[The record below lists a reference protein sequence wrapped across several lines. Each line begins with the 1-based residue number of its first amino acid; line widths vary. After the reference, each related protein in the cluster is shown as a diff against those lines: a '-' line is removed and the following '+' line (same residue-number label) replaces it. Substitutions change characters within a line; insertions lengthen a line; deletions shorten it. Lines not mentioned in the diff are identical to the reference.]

1 MEVDKQNPLCQLDA
15 GGFFLYTIKITKEM
29 FMATTPYRRLQ
40 ERVKELEDISKAH
53 QKQNGD
59 MQTKLADSQTIV
71 NLQADR
77 IKSLEDKLNMFSDEI
92 NDFRVLCHILKISNF
107 FDNIRATQMKQVK
120 DIVDIHHVA

>member
-1 MEVDKQNPLCQLDA
+1 
-15 GGFFLYTIKITKEM
+15 M

>member
-1 MEVDKQNPLCQLDA
+1 
-15 GGFFLYTIKITKEM
+15 
-29 FMATTPYRRLQ
+29 MATTPYRKLQ
-40 ERVKELEDISKAH
+40 EENISIKNRVKELEDISKAH

-92 NDFRVLCHILKISNF
+92 NDFRVLCHILKVSNF
-107 FDNIRATQMKQVK
+107 FENIRATQMKQVK
-120 DIVDIHHVA
+120 DIVDINYVA

>member
-1 MEVDKQNPLCQLDA
+1 MTA
-15 GGFFLYTIKITKEM
+15 S
-29 FMATTPYRRLQ
+29 TPYRKLQ
-40 ERVKELEDISKAH
+40 EENISIKNRVKELEDISKAH

-92 NDFRVLCHILKISNF
+92 NDFRVLCHILKVSNF
-107 FDNIRATQMKQVK
+107 FDNIRATQMKQVI

>member
-1 MEVDKQNPLCQLDA
+1 
-15 GGFFLYTIKITKEM
+15 
-29 FMATTPYRRLQ
+29 MATTPYRKLQ
-40 ERVKELEDISKAH
+40 EENISIKNRVKELEDISKAH

-92 NDFRVLCHILKISNF
+92 NDFRVLCHILKVSNF
-107 FDNIRATQMKQVK
+107 FENIRATQMKQAK
-120 DIVDIHHVA
+120 DIVDIHYVA

>member
-1 MEVDKQNPLCQLDA
+1 
-15 GGFFLYTIKITKEM
+15 
-29 FMATTPYRRLQ
+29 MATTPYRRLQ

-92 NDFRVLCHILKISNF
+92 NDFRILCHILKVSNF
-107 FDNIRATQMKQVK
+107 FDNIRATQMKQAK
-120 DIVDIHHVA
+120 DIVDINHVP

>member
-1 MEVDKQNPLCQLDA
+1 
-15 GGFFLYTIKITKEM
+15 
-29 FMATTPYRRLQ
+29 MATTPYRKLQ
-40 ERVKELEDISKAH
+40 EENISIKNRVKELEDISKAH

-92 NDFRVLCHILKISNF
+92 NDFRVLCHILKVSNF

>member
-1 MEVDKQNPLCQLDA
+1 
-15 GGFFLYTIKITKEM
+15 
-29 FMATTPYRRLQ
+29 MATTPYRRLQ

-92 NDFRVLCHILKISNF
+92 NDFRILCHILKVSNF
-107 FDNIRATQMKQVK
+107 FDNIRATQMKQAR
-120 DIVDIHHVA
+120 DIVDINYVP

>member
-1 MEVDKQNPLCQLDA
+1 
-15 GGFFLYTIKITKEM
+15 
-29 FMATTPYRRLQ
+29 MATTPYRKLQ
-40 ERVKELEDISKAH
+40 EENISIKNRVKELEDISKAH

-77 IKSLEDKLNMFSDEI
+77 IKSLEDKINMFSDEI
-92 NDFRVLCHILKISNF
+92 NDFRVLCHILKVSNF
-107 FDNIRATQMKQVK
+107 FDNIRATQMKQAK

>member
-1 MEVDKQNPLCQLDA
+1 MTA
-15 GGFFLYTIKITKEM
+15 S
-29 FMATTPYRRLQ
+29 TPYRKLQ
-40 ERVKELEDISKAH
+40 EENISIKNRVKELEDISKAH

-92 NDFRVLCHILKISNF
+92 NDFRVLCHILKVSNF
-107 FDNIRATQMKQVK
+107 FENIRATQMKQAK
-120 DIVDIHHVA
+120 DIVDINYVA

>member
-1 MEVDKQNPLCQLDA
+1 M
-15 GGFFLYTIKITKEM
+15 TSS
-29 FMATTPYRRLQ
+29 TPYRKLQ
-40 ERVKELEDISKAH
+40 EENISIKNRVKELEDISKAH

-92 NDFRVLCHILKISNF
+92 NDFRVLCHILKVSNF
-107 FDNIRATQMKQVK
+107 FENIRATQMKQAK
-120 DIVDIHHVA
+120 DIVDINYVA

>member
-1 MEVDKQNPLCQLDA
+1 
-15 GGFFLYTIKITKEM
+15 
-29 FMATTPYRRLQ
+29 MATTPYRRLQ

-120 DIVDIHHVA
+120 DIVDINYVA

>member
-1 MEVDKQNPLCQLDA
+1 
-15 GGFFLYTIKITKEM
+15 
-29 FMATTPYRRLQ
+29 MATTPYRRLQ

-77 IKSLEDKLNMFSDEI
+77 IKSLEDKINMFSDEI
-92 NDFRVLCHILKISNF
+92 NDFRILCHILKVSNF
-107 FDNIRATQMKQVK
+107 FDNIRASQMKQVK
-120 DIVDIHHVA
+120 DIVDINYVA

>member
-1 MEVDKQNPLCQLDA
+1 
-15 GGFFLYTIKITKEM
+15 
-29 FMATTPYRRLQ
+29 MATTPYRRLQ

-92 NDFRVLCHILKISNF
+92 NDFRVLCHILKVSNF
-107 FDNIRATQMKQVK
+107 FDNIRASQMKQVK
-120 DIVDIHHVA
+120 DIVDINYVA

>member
-1 MEVDKQNPLCQLDA
+1 
-15 GGFFLYTIKITKEM
+15 
-29 FMATTPYRRLQ
+29 MATTPYRRLQ

-92 NDFRVLCHILKISNF
+92 NDFRVLCYILKVSNF
-107 FDNIRATQMKQVK
+107 FENIRATQMKQAR
-120 DIVDIHHVA
+120 DIVDIHYVA

>member
-1 MEVDKQNPLCQLDA
+1 
-15 GGFFLYTIKITKEM
+15 
-29 FMATTPYRRLQ
+29 MATTPYRRLQ
-40 ERVKELEDISKAH
+40 EQVKELEDISKAH

-92 NDFRVLCHILKISNF
+92 NDFRVLCHILKVSNF

>member
-1 MEVDKQNPLCQLDA
+1 
-15 GGFFLYTIKITKEM
+15 
-29 FMATTPYRRLQ
+29 MATTPYRRLQ

-107 FDNIRATQMKQVK
+107 APLIRRE
-120 DIVDIHHVA
+120 

>member
-1 MEVDKQNPLCQLDA
+1 
-15 GGFFLYTIKITKEM
+15 
-29 FMATTPYRRLQ
+29 MATTPYRRLQ

-77 IKSLEDKLNMFSDEI
+77 IKRLEDKLNMFSDEI
-92 NDFRVLCHILKISNF
+92 NDFRILCHILKISNF

-120 DIVDIHHVA
+120 DIVDVHYVA

>member
-1 MEVDKQNPLCQLDA
+1 
-15 GGFFLYTIKITKEM
+15 
-29 FMATTPYRRLQ
+29 MATTPYRRLQ
-40 ERVKELEDISKAH
+40 ERLKELEDISKAH

-92 NDFRVLCHILKISNF
+92 NDFKILCHILKVSNF
-107 FDNIRATQMKQVK
+107 FDNIRATQMKQAK
-120 DIVDIHHVA
+120 DIVDIHYVA

>member
-1 MEVDKQNPLCQLDA
+1 
-15 GGFFLYTIKITKEM
+15 
-29 FMATTPYRRLQ
+29 MATTPYRRLQ

-59 MQTKLADSQTIV
+59 MQTKLPDSQTIV

-92 NDFRVLCHILKISNF
+92 NDFRVLCHILKVSNF
-107 FDNIRATQMKQVK
+107 FENIRATQMKQAK
-120 DIVDIHHVA
+120 DIVDINYVP

>member
-1 MEVDKQNPLCQLDA
+1 
-15 GGFFLYTIKITKEM
+15 
-29 FMATTPYRRLQ
+29 MATTPYRRLQ

-92 NDFRVLCHILKISNF
+92 NDFRILCHILKVSNF
-107 FDNIRATQMKQVK
+107 FENIRATQMKQAK

>member
-1 MEVDKQNPLCQLDA
+1 
-15 GGFFLYTIKITKEM
+15 
-29 FMATTPYRRLQ
+29 MATTPYRRLQ

-77 IKSLEDKLNMFSDEI
+77 IKSLEDKINMFSDEI
-92 NDFRVLCHILKISNF
+92 NDFRVLCHILKVSNF
-107 FDNIRATQMKQVK
+107 FDNIRATQMKQAR
-120 DIVDIHHVA
+120 DIVDINYVP

>member
-1 MEVDKQNPLCQLDA
+1 
-15 GGFFLYTIKITKEM
+15 
-29 FMATTPYRRLQ
+29 MATTPYRKLQ
-40 ERVKELEDISKAH
+40 EENISIKNRVKELEDISKAH

-77 IKSLEDKLNMFSDEI
+77 IKSLEDKINMFSDEI
-92 NDFRVLCHILKISNF
+92 NDFRVLCHILKVSNF

-120 DIVDIHHVA
+120 DIVDINYVA

>member
-1 MEVDKQNPLCQLDA
+1 
-15 GGFFLYTIKITKEM
+15 
-29 FMATTPYRRLQ
+29 MATTPYRRLQ

-53 QKQNGD
+53 QKQNGE

>member
-1 MEVDKQNPLCQLDA
+1 
-15 GGFFLYTIKITKEM
+15 
-29 FMATTPYRRLQ
+29 MATTPYRRLQ

-92 NDFRVLCHILKISNF
+92 NDFRVLCHILKVSNF
-107 FDNIRATQMKQVK
+107 FENIRATQMKQVK

>member
-1 MEVDKQNPLCQLDA
+1 
-15 GGFFLYTIKITKEM
+15 
-29 FMATTPYRRLQ
+29 MATTPYNRRLQ
-40 ERVKELEDISKAH
+40 ERVKELEDIIKAH

>member
-1 MEVDKQNPLCQLDA
+1 MTA
-15 GGFFLYTIKITKEM
+15 S
-29 FMATTPYRRLQ
+29 TPYRKLQ
-40 ERVKELEDISKAH
+40 EENISIKNRVKELEDISKAH

-92 NDFRVLCHILKISNF
+92 NDFRVLCHILKVSNF
-107 FDNIRATQMKQVK
+107 FENIRATQMKQAR
-120 DIVDIHHVA
+120 DIVDIHYVA

>member
-1 MEVDKQNPLCQLDA
+1 
-15 GGFFLYTIKITKEM
+15 
-29 FMATTPYRRLQ
+29 MATTPYRKLQ
-40 ERVKELEDISKAH
+40 EENISIKNRVKELEDISKAH

-92 NDFRVLCHILKISNF
+92 NDFRVLCHILKVSNF
-107 FDNIRATQMKQVK
+107 FENIRATQMKQAR
-120 DIVDIHHVA
+120 DIVDIHYVA

>member
-1 MEVDKQNPLCQLDA
+1 
-15 GGFFLYTIKITKEM
+15 
-29 FMATTPYRRLQ
+29 MATTPYRRLQ

-92 NDFRVLCHILKISNF
+92 SDFRVLCHILKVSNF
-107 FDNIRATQMKQVK
+107 FENIRATQMKQAK

>member
-1 MEVDKQNPLCQLDA
+1 
-15 GGFFLYTIKITKEM
+15 
-29 FMATTPYRRLQ
+29 MATTPYRRLQ
-40 ERVKELEDISKAH
+40 ERLKELEDISKAH

-92 NDFRVLCHILKISNF
+92 NDFRILCHILKISNF

-120 DIVDIHHVA
+120 DIVDIHYVA